1 MEGDTMT
8 TTVPTQ
14 LISGTVVEAQIAD
27 DAVTLAKMATG
38 TDGNLIP
45 YDANGDPAY
54 IATGTAAQILT
65 SNGAGAA
72 PTFQTPA
79 AGGAWTLIGTSV
91 ASSSASLTVTG
102 LDSTY
107 DTYAIGV
114 SALRPASNDV
124 DLWLRLGDSGGID
137 SGGSDYGWAESTN
150 GAARVSSSGDSKIK
164 CTGDM
169 GGAIN
174 GIGNAATEGV
184 SGVFFLGEPADAGMY
199 STVYGNPSVARTTTP
214 AVGIFMGQRQA
225 NIAHDRV
232 QVLFQS
238 GNITSGRLTV
248 WGISHE

>member
-1 MEGDTMT
+1 MSTLEVDSIVASTSNTDLSLDGAGTGVVNLAT
-8 TTVPTQ
+8 GAK
-14 LISGTVVEAQIAD
+14 LNGTVLTSTFQAASANIPDVAP
-27 DAVTLAKMATG
+27 G
-38 TDGNLIP
+38 TSGNL
-45 YDANGDPAY
+45 
-54 IATGTAAQILT
+54 LT
-65 SNGAGAA
+65 SNGSAWTSAA
-72 PTFQTPA
+72 PA
-79 AGGAWTLIGTSV
+79 AGGSWTLIGTSV
-91 ASSSASLTVTG
+91 ASASASLTVTG

-114 SALRPASNDV
+114 SALRPANNDV

-137 SGGSDYGWAESTN
+137 SGGSDYGWAQSMN
-150 GAARVSSSGDSKIK
+150 GTISSSSGDSKIK

-169 GGAIN
+169 RGAIN

-184 SGVFFLGEPADAGMY
+184 SGVFFLGEPSDAGMY

-214 AVGIFMGQRQA
+214 SVGLFMGQRQA

-232 QVLFQS
+232 QVLFES

>member
-1 MEGDTMT
+1 MSTLEVDSIVASTSNTDLSLDGAG
-8 TTVPTQ
+8 
-14 LISGTVVEAQIAD
+14 SGVVN
-27 DAVTLAKMATG
+27 LATG
-38 TDGNLIP
+38 AELN
-45 YDANGDPAY
+45 
-54 IATGTAAQILT
+54 GTALTSTFQAASANIPDVAPGTSGNVLT
-65 SNGAGAA
+65 SNGSAWTSAA
-72 PTFQTPA
+72 A

-91 ASSSASLTVTG
+91 ASASASLTVTG

-184 SGVFFLGEPADAGMY
+184 SGVFFLGQPADAGMY

>member
-1 MEGDTMT
+1 MT
-8 TTVPTQ
+8 ST
-14 LISGTVVEAQIAD
+14 IKADAIEA
-27 DAVTLAKMATG
+27 ATG
-38 TDGNLIP
+38 TNTDLTLTGKGTGVVNLE
-45 YDANGDPAY
+45 AGSKLG
-54 IATGTAAQILT
+54 GTALTSTFNAYVAPSTSGNVLT
-65 SNGAGAA
+65 SNGSAWTSA
-72 PTFQTPA
+72 TPA

-91 ASSSASLTVTG
+91 ASASASLTVTG

-124 DLWLRLGDSGGID
+124 DLWLRLGDSSGID
-137 SGGSDYGWAESTN
+137 SGASDYGWAESTN
-150 GAARVSSSGDSKIK
+150 GNARVSSSGDTKIK

-184 SGVFFLGEPADAGMY
+184 SGVFFLGEPSDAGMY

-214 AVGIFMGQRQA
+214 SVGIFMGQRQA

>member
-1 MEGDTMT
+1 
-8 TTVPTQ
+8 
-14 LISGTVVEAQIAD
+14 L
-27 DAVTLAKMATG
+27 
-38 TDGNLIP
+38 
-45 YDANGDPAY
+45 
-54 IATGTAAQILT
+54 LT
-65 SNGAGAA
+65 SNGSAWTSAAAAG
-72 PTFQTPA
+72 
-79 AGGAWTLIGTSV
+79 GGAWTLIGTSV
-91 ASSSASLTVTG
+91 ASASASLTVTG

-124 DLWLRLGDSGGID
+124 DLWLRLGDSSGID
-137 SGGSDYGWAESTN
+137 SGASDYGWAESTN
-150 GAARVSSSGDSKIK
+150 GNARVSSSGDTKIK

-184 SGVFFLGEPADAGMY
+184 SGVFFLGEPSDAGMY

-214 AVGIFMGQRQA
+214 SVGIFMGQRQA

>member
-1 MEGDTMT
+1 MSTLEVDSIVAAT
-8 TTVPTQ
+8 
-14 LISGTVVEAQIAD
+14 SGADLNLDGAGSGVVN
-27 DAVTLAKMATG
+27 LATG
-38 TDGNLIP
+38 AELNGTALTSTFQAASSNIPDVAPGTSGNL
-45 YDANGDPAY
+45 
-54 IATGTAAQILT
+54 LT
-65 SNGAGAA
+65 SNGSAWTSAA
-72 PTFQTPA
+72 AA

-91 ASSSASLTVTG
+91 ASASASLTVTG

-124 DLWLRLGDSGGID
+124 DLWLRLGDSSGID

-184 SGVFFLGEPADAGMY
+184 SGVFFLGQPADAGMY